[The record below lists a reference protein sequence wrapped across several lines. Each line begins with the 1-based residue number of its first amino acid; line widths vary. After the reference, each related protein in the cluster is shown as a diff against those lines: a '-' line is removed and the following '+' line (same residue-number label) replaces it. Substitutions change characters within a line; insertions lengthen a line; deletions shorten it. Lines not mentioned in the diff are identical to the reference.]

1 MNLQVEKIRLLL
13 IGQIA
18 LSQREMSEAGVQLV
32 GLAGAAKDGLRL
44 VQRLKPDLVVIAV
57 NMPEPADLVAI
68 EEVMK
73 IQPTPI
79 LLVAERCEE
88 RLAQDAVRRGALEVM
103 ATASDSG
110 GRRQLLH
117 KIRLLAGV
125 KVIRH
130 ISGGKALPPA
140 GEAMFSTEPR
150 KAARA
155 VVIASSLGGALILET
170 VLSQLAEDFPAPIVV
185 AQHISEGFSG
195 ELADWLNHKTAL
207 AVRVAGNGDELRPG
221 TVWIAPPEYDV
232 RIAVGQVIALSACRP
247 GVIYHPCCDSLLTSA
262 AAIYRSAAVG
272 VILTGMGSDG
282 VEGLAA
288 IKRAGGMTIAQDEQ
302 SSLIYNMPR
311 LAVERGVVDCVV
323 SAEGIAAELKKAVGV
338 C

>member
-103 ATASDSG
+103 ATANDSG

-130 ISGGKALPPA
+130 IIF
-140 GEAMFSTEPR
+140 ERQT
-150 KAARA
+150 
-155 VVIASSLGGALILET
+155 
-170 VLSQLAEDFPAPIVV
+170 
-185 AQHISEGFSG
+185 
-195 ELADWLNHKTAL
+195 
-207 AVRVAGNGDELRPG
+207 GNGNLRLQWAG
-221 TVWIAPPEYDV
+221 TIWL
-232 RIAVGQVIALSACRP
+232 RQ
-247 GVIYHPCCDSLLTSA
+247 
-262 AAIYRSAAVG
+262 
-272 VILTGMGSDG
+272 SD
-282 VEGLAA
+282 
-288 IKRAGGMTIAQDEQ
+288 RANRLGDRDHQ
-302 SSLIYNMPR
+302 S
-311 LAVERGVVDCVV
+311 D
-323 SAEGIAAELKKAVGV
+323 
-338 C
+338 